1 MPEAF
6 QISCNILMGAFQYSV
21 DDNAL
26 LGNIWFNVHSAIS
39 RAGDSR
45 QKERLR
51 NESEFKAYVTE
62 PESNRKREL
71 IDLVRSM
78 VKQEVN
84 WECLFQNGPL
94 LSSL

>member
-1 MPEAF
+1 MGIFAHEYPLDDD
-6 QISCNILMGAFQYSV
+6 ILLS
-21 DDNAL
+21 
-26 LGNIWFNVHSAIS
+26 NIWFNVHRAIS

-45 QKERLR
+45 QKEILR

-71 IDLVRSM
+71 IELLRSM

-84 WECLFQNGPL
+84 WEYLFQNGPL